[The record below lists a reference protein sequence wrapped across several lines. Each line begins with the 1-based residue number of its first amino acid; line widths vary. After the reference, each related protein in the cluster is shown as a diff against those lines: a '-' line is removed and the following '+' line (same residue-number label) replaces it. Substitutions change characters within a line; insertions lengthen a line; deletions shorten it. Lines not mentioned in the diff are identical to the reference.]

1 MRRNIRYPVHDMEI
15 GDTIE
20 VFDVVAQTAASTL
33 GYIKRKTGKVFRAV
47 TKTRNGRF
55 KVVITRIK

>member
-1 MRRNIRYPVHDMEI
+1 MRKNVRYPVHNMEI

-33 GYIKRKTGKVFRAV
+33 GYIKRKTGKTFRAV
-47 TKTRNGRF
+47 TKTQNGRF
-55 KVVITRIK
+55 KVIITRVE